1 MDRFSDYADNVTAP
15 AMRAAGVAPSDSAV
29 LADIPKALYI
39 GTAGHLSVI
48 LVGDSV
54 AVTFRNVAAG
64 TILPVRAQ
72 KVMLTGTTAADIVAL
87 S

>member
-1 MDRFSDYADNVTAP
+1 MDPSSKFFTTSTSP
-15 AMRAAGVAPSDSAV
+15 ALRAAAVALSDSAV

-48 LVGDSV
+48 LAGDSV